1 VVIFVNNQLYR
12 YGGDMAVGAYGISN
26 AVATVFVMFVI
37 GLNQGM
43 QPIAGYNYGA
53 QQLTRLMRV
62 VRLAIIAATCI
73 MSIGWLVAMFM
84 PSLIA
89 RAFTTDAKLISQAIV
104 AIRFNLM
111 VFPIIGFQMVTTNFF
126 QCIGKVKISI
136 FLSLSRQMLLLLPLL
151 GILPMFIGL
160 NGVWLALPSSDFLS
174 ALLAFTVMTIFMR
187 KFKKQIIAQEQSQ
200 NETK

>member
-1 VVIFVNNQLYR
+1 MR
-12 YGGDMAVGAYGISN
+12 
-26 AVATVFVMFVI
+26 
-37 GLNQGM
+37 
-43 QPIAGYNYGA
+43 PIAGYNYGA

-89 RAFTTDAKLISQAIV
+89 RAFTTDAKLINQAIV

-151 GILPMFIGL
+151 GILPIFIGL
-160 NGVWLALPSSDFLS
+160 DGVWLALPSSDFLS